1 MDLQD
6 LKENR
11 NRILK
16 EFSEEMNDSDARHI
30 RYEINWLLSKTD
42 NNSWNTLEDAYK
54 ERISEKQYSE
64 ATKSNKKYFYRCIC
78 KKLYPGSAF
87 LPQIYCHCEIPA
99 ICPKFPGDTGN

>member
-16 EFSEEMNDSDARHI
+16 EFSEEMNDGDARHI

-42 NNSWNTLEDAYK
+42 NNSWNT
-54 ERISEKQYSE
+54 
-64 ATKSNKKYFYRCIC
+64 
-78 KKLYPGSAF
+78 
-87 LPQIYCHCEIPA
+87 
-99 ICPKFPGDTGN
+99 

>member
-30 RYEINWLLSKTD
+30 RYEINWLLSKID

-54 ERISEKQYSE
+54 ERISGKQYSE
-64 ATKSNKKYFYRCIC
+64 ATKNTFTGVFAKNYTPALHFYRRYTATA
-78 KKLYPGSAF
+78 K
-87 LPQIYCHCEIPA
+87 IPA
-99 ICPKFPGDTGN
+99 ICSKFPGDTGN